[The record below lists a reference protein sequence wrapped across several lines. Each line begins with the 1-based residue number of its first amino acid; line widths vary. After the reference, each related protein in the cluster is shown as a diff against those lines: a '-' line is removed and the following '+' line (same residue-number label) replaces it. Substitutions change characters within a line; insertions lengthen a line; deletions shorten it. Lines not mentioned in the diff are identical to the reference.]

1 MSWNSGTFTL
11 DGGDDRFEQEFLSDT
26 NVNDQSMDAQFLDV
40 ANGINLC
47 FPADGS
53 KVATGN
59 WDMGGFNLLNLDRL
73 EGNITFP
80 DTISVLESVSI
91 GTSLTVT
98 GAGSIFGGLSV
109 YGAPSLIDDD
119 LTVTGT
125 IINSLMPVSGTYTPT
140 IYGSAGAGTFDY
152 SQQDGSYTQ
161 IGDDVWFTVH
171 ISGFW
176 SSAPTGDIRV
186 SLPSSVVLGKNFII
200 KDIKHVDIASD
211 SDILATAGSSNDYIT
226 LQRYGTNGNVINID
240 DSDRVSVIN
249 EIIVQGKYIKA

>member
-1 MSWNSGTFTL
+1 MSWDSGTFTL
-11 DGGDDRFEQEFLSDT
+11 DGGADRFEQEFLNNDD
-26 NVNDQSMDAQFLDV
+26 VNYQSVDAQFLDV

-73 EGNITFP
+73 EGDVTFP
-80 DTISVLESVSI
+80 DTITVLESVSV

-125 IINSLMPVSGTYTPT
+125 IINPLMPVTGTFTPE
-140 IYGSAGAGTFDY
+140 IFGSAGAGTFEY
-152 SQQDGSYTQ
+152 SQQDGTYTQ
-161 IGDDVWFTVH
+161 IGNDVWFTVH
-171 ISGFW
+171 IAGFW

-186 SLPSSVVLGKNFII
+186 DLPSTVATGKNFII
-200 KDIKHVDIASD
+200 KDIKHVDIVSD
-211 SDILATAGSSNDYIT
+211 SDILATAGSTNDYLT

-240 DSDRVSVIN
+240 ESDQVSVIN
-249 EIIVQGKYIKA
+249 EVIIQGRYIKV